1 MTLNNYSTQEPSS
14 RPVLCPLPIISE
26 NEVAKSDHSPREVK
40 HSPMKR
46 AVLGLVRSQSLST
59 ISNTINERINLSYSK
74 TLSILPR
81 KRSSDVGDR
90 FVNPYYTSPTS
101 ATKIDFYE
109 SDLYTYYDEL
119 IHGIV
124 NAPKEWNQREE
135 QTHKRRIPSSQGSTT
150 N

>member
-1 MTLNNYSTQEPSS
+1 MTLNNCTTQESSSKPS
-14 RPVLCPLPIISE
+14 LTPLSKISE
-26 NEVAKSDHSPREVK
+26 NEVAKSDDSPPEVR

-46 AVLGLVRSQSLST
+46 VVLGLVRSQPLT
-59 ISNTINERINLSYSK
+59 TFSNTINEKMNLNYSK
-74 TLSILPR
+74 TLSILPK

-90 FVNPYYTSPTS
+90 FVNPYYTCPTS

-135 QTHKRRIPSSQGSTT
+135 QTRKRRIPSSRGSAT